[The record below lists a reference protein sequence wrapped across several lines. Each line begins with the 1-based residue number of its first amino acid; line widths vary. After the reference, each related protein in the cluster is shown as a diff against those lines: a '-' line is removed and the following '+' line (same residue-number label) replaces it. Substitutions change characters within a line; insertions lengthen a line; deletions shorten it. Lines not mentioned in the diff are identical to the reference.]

1 MVPITK
7 DAIETGPTARCLE
20 LPSTEYINGG
30 TKLESENYKLKIQSL
45 LLLLYILTNPL
56 KKKKKL
62 TKANYGRQICKFS
75 ITNSLQNK
83 KRKKKPKK
91 C

>member
-45 LLLLYILTNPL
+45 LLLLLYILTNP
-56 KKKKKL
+56 
-62 TKANYGRQICKFS
+62 
-75 ITNSLQNK
+75 
-83 KRKKKPKK
+83 
-91 C
+91 